1 MNASCRRGGKT
12 YGLIGIYSR
21 SVNGLMDLTTLIG
34 IAAGIAALVGGF
46 LWEGGE
52 MHGLVEKTAVLIV
65 FGGTFA
71 AVAVSFPAS
80 RLRGIPSALRL
91 AFGKDEDSQQQI
103 IERMTE
109 MATIA
114 RRGGVLALETHA
126 GKLDNRFLRE
136 GILMVVDGT
145 DPDLTKEILE
155 LEIEALERSHEQ
167 QAKIFESAGGFAPTM
182 GIIGT
187 VMGLIKVLGDLH
199 DPGSLGSSIAVAFT
213 ATLYGVASANV
224 VYLPLASKIRSRS
237 QEQVQ
242 RMEMMLEGIMGLQAG
257 ENPQLIRKK
266 LQSFVVQDEPMRRKP
281 KAARDAAEG
290 KADGNA
296 AQV

>member
-1 MNASCRRGGKT
+1 
-12 YGLIGIYSR
+12 
-21 SVNGLMDLTTLIG
+21 MDLTTLIG

-52 MHGLVEKTAVLIV
+52 MHGLVEKTAILIV

-91 AFGKDEDSQQQI
+91 AFSKDEDSQQQI

-126 GKLDNRFLRE
+126 GKIDNRFLRE

-281 KAARDAAEG
+281 KAAREGAEG
-290 KADGNA
+290 KADENA